1 MRVLLAGG
9 GTAGHINP
17 ALAIAGFIKQKK
29 PDTEFLFVGNK
40 GGMEETLVP
49 QAGYNMKF
57 IVISGFNRK
66 LSPKGLV
73 DNVKTVKRTI
83 TSSIDAKKII
93 KEFKPDICIGT
104 GGYVSGPVIRAA
116 AKLGVKTVIHE
127 QNAYPGITNKM
138 LAKEVDKVMLA
149 VPDAKKH
156 FDKKADFAVTG
167 NPVRSK
173 ILTANREEALAKL
186 GVDERPV
193 VLSFGGSLGAR
204 KINEGV
210 ADLIARSGIDG
221 RYQHIHAYGK
231 YGKWF
236 PDLLK
241 EKGCDL
247 EKADNLDIREFI
259 NDMDVCMA
267 AADLV
272 ICRAG
277 AITLS
282 EIQALGKPAIL
293 IPSPNVAENHQY
305 HNAMAL
311 VNAGAADIIEEK
323 DLTGRLLMQK
333 ADNMLSNP
341 EKLAEYA
348 KNARKTA
355 ITDANERI
363 YSVIKGVLG
372 LV

>member
-1 MRVLLAGG
+1 MGIKTPLN
-9 GTAGHINP
+9 HIP
-17 ALAIAGFIKQKK
+17 QKK
-29 PDTEFLFVGNK
+29 LNISNHLSYCMSIRLNK
-40 GGMEETLVP
+40 
-49 QAGYNMKF
+49 A
-57 IVISGFNRK
+57 
-66 LSPKGLV
+66 
-73 DNVKTVKRTI
+73 
-83 TSSIDAKKII
+83 I
-93 KEFKPDICIGT
+93 KEF
-104 GGYVSGPVIRAA
+104 
-116 AKLGVKTVIHE
+116 GVGL
-127 QNAYPGITNKM
+127 QSIT
-138 LAKEVDKVMLA
+138 
-149 VPDAKKH
+149 
-156 FDKKADFAVTG
+156 
-167 NPVRSK
+167 
-173 ILTANREEALAKL
+173 
-186 GVDERPV
+186 
-193 VLSFGGSLGAR
+193 
-204 KINEGV
+204 
-210 ADLIARSGIDG
+210 
-221 RYQHIHAYGK
+221 
-231 YGKWF
+231 
-236 PDLLK
+236 DLLK